1 MKKLSIFM
9 LCAVVLGMFFSN
21 SAFAQ
26 VGGEDWYNTAWM
38 NDLFSILEK
47 TRIEYGAKAVKLF
60 TPEITKLT
68 IAFLG
73 LWLVWQAATL
83 LTPFG
88 PQGRTGA
95 ILNTTVQRVMLTIVV
110 LAFMGNFNFYTKF
123 YDAIGSAGVQAT
135 SFYVETAFKKYN
147 SGYVVDDCTKTAT
160 ITAASDDKERGQYI
174 QCLTLVMQKSMGTGY
189 KIGLNSVN
197 PAMNSHWTSYV
208 FGGGVTAIMNAIAG
222 LPLIFFYG
230 FAMIQIPFR
239 MLNTLCSLVVVSI
252 LSPALMAG
260 YIFPFTRKFSINGLK
275 LLIHAAV
282 TFMFMGVVV
291 ALMVGMLAWVA
302 GSNNQSLEALSNYT
316 IKNSIADGVFWNML
330 LIGIVSNGMMSQTP
344 MLATYAINLPMF
356 MQFPPIATKLF
367 DIAANGA
374 KGLGGMML
382 GGIFNKGWDKRNQN
396 IRKLRAALYRP
407 PTPPPAP
414 PPPTPRAP

>member
-1 MKKLSIFM
+1 
-9 LCAVVLGMFFSN
+9 
-21 SAFAQ
+21 
-26 VGGEDWYNTAWM
+26 
-38 NDLFSILEK
+38 
-47 TRIEYGAKAVKLF
+47 
-60 TPEITKLT
+60 
-68 IAFLG
+68 
-73 LWLVWQAATL
+73 
-83 LTPFG
+83 
-88 PQGRTGA
+88 
-95 ILNTTVQRVMLTIVV
+95 
-110 LAFMGNFNFYTKF
+110 
-123 YDAIGSAGVQAT
+123 
-135 SFYVETAFKKYN
+135 
-147 SGYVVDDCTKTAT
+147 
-160 ITAASDDKERGQYI
+160 
-174 QCLTLVMQKSMGTGY
+174 
-189 KIGLNSVN
+189 
-197 PAMNSHWTSYV
+197 
-208 FGGGVTAIMNAIAG
+208 
-222 LPLIFFYG
+222 
-230 FAMIQIPFR
+230 
-239 MLNTLCSLVVVSI
+239 
-252 LSPALMAG
+252 MAG

-396 IRKLRAALYRP
+396 IKKLRAALYRP